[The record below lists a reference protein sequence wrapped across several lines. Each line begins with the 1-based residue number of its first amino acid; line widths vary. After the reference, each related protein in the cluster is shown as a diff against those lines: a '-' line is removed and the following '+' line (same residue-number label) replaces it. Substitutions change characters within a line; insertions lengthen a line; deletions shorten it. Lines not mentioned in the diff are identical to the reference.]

1 MPKFANVTATLAL
14 FVALGGTA
22 TAAAT
27 LPHDS
32 VGSPQIRKDAVR
44 APEIAPDAVRSPE
57 IARDA
62 VRSSELRD
70 GGILLTDISAAAQR
84 ALRVLPEL
92 RVAETDFAEVPV
104 CDGTDLRA
112 CPNLVERS
120 LGSPAANEARNW
132 LVQAKLV
139 VSTPDGTARDANNRC
154 GLVQALNQ
162 SPDAVIDESRLGMIP
177 DSSKAEVVALSGV
190 VSDRF
195 HNPLM
200 AVRCTTQQF
209 EEMDVEDVK
218 ITATEVGTITGP

>member
-1 MPKFANVTATLAL
+1 MPKYANVTATLGL

-22 TAAAT
+22 TAAVT

-44 APEIAPDAVRSPE
+44 SPEIAPDAVRSPE
-57 IARDA
+57 IAPDA

-84 ALRVLPEL
+84 ALSAPASVRI
-92 RVAETDFAEVPV
+92 AEKDSAEVPV
-104 CDGTDLRA
+104 CGGTDLRA

-120 LGSPAANEARNW
+120 LGSAAPDEARNW

-139 VSTPDGTARDANNRC
+139 VSSPDTTARDYNNRC

-162 SPDAVIDESRLGMIP
+162 APSAVIDEVRLGRLP
-177 DSSKAEVVALSGV
+177 DSASTEIIALSGV

-209 EEMDVEDVK
+209 EEMDVENVK
-218 ITATEVGTITGP
+218 ITAVEVGSITGP